1 MTEHTPRPTPDM
13 TPVRRGIL
21 FVLSGPAGVGKDTLL
36 RRALRDLSGI
46 RTSISVTTRQ
56 PRPREVDGVDYH
68 FITPEEYQRLVAT
81 DALLEHAEVHGH
93 GYGTP
98 ADWVEAQLTAG
109 MDVVLEI
116 DVQGAERI
124 RALRPATVLVF
135 IAPPSMEELE
145 RRLRGRAT
153 EDEATIQRRLANAR
167 GEMAAIPRYDYVIV
181 NDNLDEAVARFQATI
196 EHVREQAV
204 AH

>member
-1 MTEHTPRPTPDM
+1 MTDHTRPATPAPPR
-13 TPVRRGIL
+13 VHQGIL

-36 RRALRDLSGI
+36 RRALRGQPGI

-68 FITPEEYQRLVAT
+68 FITPEEYQRLVAD

-98 ADWVEAQLTAG
+98 ADWVEAQLAAG
-109 MDVVLEI
+109 TDVVLEI

-181 NDNLDEAVARFQATI
+181 NDNLDEAVARFRETI
-196 EHVREQAV
+196 EQVRTKTAV
-204 AH
+204 S